1 MTVVRRML
9 LLLAAVGTALGLSVA
24 TAGSASATYG
34 PLAQYQVTISANCNN
49 PDPSVCPDGLG
60 GEWGWAVFNSD
71 GTGDLQ
77 ATFCFHL
84 LGMGGGAGHADVD
97 IFAWHIAGGVFVIDS
112 ASDPEFE
119 GPSPIPSTPGH
130 YSDHPAPGVA
140 VEIQVTKIPNR

>member
-1 MTVVRRML
+1 MNAVRRML
-9 LLLAAVGTALGLSVA
+9 LLLATLGTALGVSVA

-34 PLAQYQVTISANCNN
+34 PLAQYQVTLSSNCNN
-49 PDPSVCPDGLG
+49 PSACPGGLG

-77 ATFCFHL
+77 ATGCFHL
-84 LGMGGGAGHADVD
+84 LGMGGGAEHSDVD
-97 IFAWHIAGGVFVIDS
+97 IFAWHIDTTDHVFVIDS
-112 ASDPEFE
+112 ASDPSFV
-119 GPSPIPSTPGH
+119 GPSPIPSNPGH